1 MSYGAN
7 DDPKSH
13 ASEFYCFSIKKK
25 PDGLSTCQDSL
36 ESTVFLID
44 SEEIVALMKKSM
56 KKDNKA
62 TQLEEDFLEGS
73 QGVLIGQQRLLVK
86 FPF

>member
-62 TQLEEDFLEGS
+62 T
-73 QGVLIGQQRLLVK
+73 
-86 FPF
+86 